1 MRLSRVDVVW
11 PSAFLV
17 IALGAD
23 PGIALCTARF
33 HLSQLRLDPFLF
45 HLRRRLRL
53 IPGHV

>member
-23 PGIALCTARF
+23 PVSALCTARF

-53 IPGHV
+53 NPGHV